1 MLGIAHEG
9 VRHGDSTGTIANSF
23 TERGDFH
30 TTTGTGHHVCRHARH
45 GLARRDRRINGH
57 ESNATAARCLSVA
70 LAIKRAP
77 LPAVLEQESYRFRN
91 DDGTEV
97 TATWQQAANTPA
109 TVFLDTVFR
118 LRFAVENSGEKAFTS
133 AYVLEYRRKPSGGA
147 FGSWGPVGH
156 GGASKCGFVQ
166 LHGSD
171 RDDTADQF
179 RHVQCWRDPE
189 VDDHV
194 GPLNH
199 PGATWTEIEFCLWTV
214 GAQGAV
220 AGDTYEIRIA
230 SLNTYT
236 QTASLV
242 AVPKPPRRTP
252 FARVRLASG

>member
-1 MLGIAHEG
+1 MKVSDTAQ
-9 VRHGDSTGTIANSF
+9 TGTIANSF
-23 TERGDFH
+23 TERNDVH
-30 TTTGTGHHVCRHARH
+30 TTTGTGHLLYVATRDMASPGATGASRSQSQRHSGALSVGCARGQACASASRSRTGVVPLPQRRRHRGDGHLAAGGQHARH
-45 GLARRDRRINGH
+45 GVSGHRVPFPVRRRELRRKGVH
-57 ESNATAARCLSVA
+57 L
-70 LAIKRAP
+70 
-77 LPAVLEQESYRFRN
+77 
-91 DDGTEV
+91 
-97 TATWQQAANTPA
+97 
-109 TVFLDTVFR
+109 R
-118 LRFAVENSGEKAFTS
+118 LRLGVPEEAIG
-133 AYVLEYRRKPSGGA
+133 RRVRVM
-147 FGSWGPVGH
+147 GSSGH

-179 RHVQCWRDPE
+179 RHVRCWRDPE

-194 GPLNH
+194 GRSEPSGRDLDRDRVLPLDS
-199 PGATWTEIEFCLWTV
+199 